1 MIGSNRTG
9 HDVSLKSEEGLSFL
23 GDGRIVDPTGEILA
37 AGTGESGVVTAELD
51 LHTVRTMR
59 RMMPVHRDE
68 RPSVYRKLWDET
80 FDSIVQQSREG
91 QPKK

>member
-1 MIGSNRTG
+1 M
-9 HDVSLKSEEGLSFL
+9 
-23 GDGRIVDPTGEILA
+23 
-37 AGTGESGVVTAELD
+37 D